1 MVRDRLRLGRRPRRL
16 VAQDF
21 SGAAMQRLAAALQE
35 AFVGRVLDQRVFEAI
50 VRLGADALD
59 EEDVSLDEALQRR
72 RESGPVEARL
82 TSVAG

>member
-16 VAQDF
+16 VAQNF
-21 SGAAMQRLAAALQE
+21 SGAVMQRLAAALQE
-35 AFVGRVLDQRVFEAI
+35 AFVGGVLDQRVFEAI

-72 RESGPVEARL
+72 RQSGPVEARL

>member
-1 MVRDRLRLGRRPRRL
+1 MMRDHLGLRRRPLRL

-21 SGAAMQRLAAALQE
+21 SGAAMERLAAALQE

-50 VRLGADALD
+50 VRLRADALN
-59 EEDVSLDEALQRR
+59 EENVRLDKALQRR
-72 RESGPVEARL
+72 RESGLVEARL